1 MRKKRIWP
9 LLLACML
16 MAALLLLPATGL
28 ADAGGFAGDSD
39 YGGGSDWGSSDWGS
53 SDWGSSDWGSDDYG
67 SSYVSSGN
75 YDNEGDFW
83 PALIILAII
92 LFIAFRSKAAKAG
105 NSSRPVNPGA
115 ARTVLP
121 MTIAQLKELDP
132 NFSEE
137 AMKEKIGNLYIR
149 MQDCWQNK
157 KWDEMRTSM
166 TDALFNQM
174 GNQLD
179 ALIRNGQTNYIERIA
194 VLGVDLTGFGQD
206 EKNDIITAIVRTRIV
221 DYTVSDETG
230 AVVSGSKTAEKF
242 LTYEW
247 TLVRTKGT
255 KTVKAESNETA
266 HCPNCGAPLDLNHT
280 AKCEYCGAI
289 ITAAEYDWVISAIKG
304 ISQRT
309 S

>member
-1 MRKKRIWP
+1 MKKKRIRP
-9 LLLACML
+9 FLLACLLLAVLL
-16 MAALLLLPATGL
+16 MVPATGL

-39 YGGGSDWGSSDWGS
+39 YGGGSDWGGSGDWGSDSDWGS
-53 SDWGSSDWGSDDYG
+53 S
-67 SSYVSSGN
+67 SG
-75 YDNEGDFW
+75 DGLIFW
-83 PALIILAII
+83 IIVVAVIYFVI
-92 LFIAFRSKAAKAG
+92 RAKGKKGGG
-105 NSSRPVNPGA
+105 NGAVNPGA
-115 ARTVLP
+115 SRTVLP
-121 MTIAQLKELDP
+121 MTIAQLKEMDP

-157 KWDEMRTSM
+157 KWEEMRTSM

-174 GNQLD
+174 GSQLA
-179 ALIRNGQTNYIERIA
+179 ALIRNKQTNYVERIA

-206 EKNDIITAIVRTRIV
+206 EKNDIITALVRTRIV

-255 KTVKAESNETA
+255 KTVKADANETA

>member
-1 MRKKRIWP
+1 MKRKRIWP
-9 LLLACML
+9 FLIACLLV
-16 MAALLLLPATGL
+16 AALLLIPAAGL

-39 YGGGSDWGSSDWGS
+39 YGGGDWGGSDWGSSDWGS
-53 SDWGSSDWGSDDYG
+53 SDWDNDWSGSGYDGPLILGGS
-67 SSYVSSGN
+67 
-75 YDNEGDFW
+75 W
-83 PALIILAII
+83 PPLLIILVVVAYIV
-92 LFIAFRSKAAKAG
+92 LRAKSGKGKASG
-105 NSSRPVNPGA
+105 GSRRPVNPGA
-115 ARTVLP
+115 SRTVLP
-121 MTIAQLKELDP
+121 MTIAELKEQDP
-132 NFSEE
+132 AFSEE

-157 KWDEMRTSM
+157 KWEEMRTSM

-174 GNQLD
+174 GSQLA
-179 ALIRNGQTNYIERIA
+179 ALVRNKQTNYVERIA

-206 EKNDIITAIVRTRIV
+206 EKNDIITAILRARIV

-230 AVVSGSKTAEKF
+230 DVVSGSKTAEKF

-247 TLVRTKGT
+247 TLVRTKGA
-255 KTVKAESNETA
+255 KTAKADSNETA

-280 AKCEYCGAI
+280 AKCEYCGAVI
-289 ITAAEYDWVISAIKG
+289 AAAEYDWVISAIKG

>member
-1 MRKKRIWP
+1 
-9 LLLACML
+9 
-16 MAALLLLPATGL
+16 
-28 ADAGGFAGDSD
+28 
-39 YGGGSDWGSSDWGS
+39 
-53 SDWGSSDWGSDDYG
+53 
-67 SSYVSSGN
+67 
-75 YDNEGDFW
+75 
-83 PALIILAII
+83 
-92 LFIAFRSKAAKAG
+92 
-105 NSSRPVNPGA
+105 
-115 ARTVLP
+115 
-121 MTIAQLKELDP
+121 
-132 NFSEE
+132 
-137 AMKEKIGNLYIR
+137 
-149 MQDCWQNK
+149 
-157 KWDEMRTSM
+157 M

-174 GNQLD
+174 GSQLA
-179 ALIRNGQTNYIERIA
+179 ALIRNKQTNYVERIA

-206 EKNDIITAIVRTRIV
+206 EKNDIITALVRTRIV

-255 KTVKAESNETA
+255 KTVKADANETA